1 MYGLNIEKIHLDDE
15 REKNEVAEFLNRFE
29 LRYDDDIDY
38 TLVAR
43 QDGKIL
49 ATASKAKN
57 IIKAFAVDDA
67 LRGEGIS
74 TSLVTSITDK
84 MFEQGIYHSFIFT
97 KPKNITIFSSL
108 NYKLI
113 YETSKSALL
122 ENGLYNI
129 NSSLDK
135 IIKENSIDISKTRGA
150 LVMNCNPFTKGHQF
164 LVEKAAS
171 ECEEVI
177 VFVVE
182 EDKSL
187 FPFKDR
193 FELVKQGTKYLGNV
207 KVVKGGEYI
216 ISQATFPSY
225 FLRQED
231 DKLKVYTEMDAGI
244 FGKYFCPKF
253 NIKTRYV
260 GEEPYCA
267 VTNAYNDTLVEELQK
282 FGVEVSIVK
291 RKTYDE
297 SAISASRV
305 RELIKEGQM
314 EKVKE
319 LVPETTWEFL
329 NTKAGREIA
338 ENIKKSNSPH

>member
-15 REKNEVAEFLNRFE
+15 REKNEVTQFLKRFE

-43 QDGKIL
+43 QNGKIL

-84 MFEQGIYHSFIFT
+84 MFEQGIYHNFIFT
-97 KPKNITIFSSL
+97 KPQNITIFSSL
-108 NYKLI
+108 HYKLI

-122 ENGLYNI
+122 ENGLSSI
-129 NSSLDK
+129 NLSLDK
-135 IIKENSIDISKTRGA
+135 IIKENKIDVSKIRGA

-171 ECEEVI
+171 ECDEVI

-187 FPFKDR
+187 FPFKYR
-193 FELVKQGTKYLGNV
+193 FEMVKEGTKHLPNV

-244 FGKYFCPKF
+244 FGKYFCSKF
-253 NIKTRYV
+253 NINRRYV
-260 GEEPYCA
+260 GEEPYCT
-267 VTNAYNDTLVEELQK
+267 VTDVYNDTLVEELKK
-282 FGVEVSIVK
+282 FGVEVCVVK
-291 RKTYDE
+291 RKTYDK

-305 RELIKEGQM
+305 RELIKEGNM
-314 EKVKE
+314 KKVEE
-319 LVPETTWEFL
+319 LVPETTWTFL
-329 NTKAGREIA
+329 NTEAGREIE